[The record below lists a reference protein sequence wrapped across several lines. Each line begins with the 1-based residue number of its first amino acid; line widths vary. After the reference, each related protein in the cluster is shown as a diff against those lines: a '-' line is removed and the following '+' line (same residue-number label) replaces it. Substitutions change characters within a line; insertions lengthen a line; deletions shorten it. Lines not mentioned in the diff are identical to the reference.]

1 VTFLLDG
8 GTYGGSNQA
17 LLVQSVPH
25 GQDATALSA
34 VPTRN
39 GYTFTGWSP
48 VLNLINVTENRE
60 FVAQWIRNHTVTF
73 DLNGGEY
80 DGDQDLLIQTVPH
93 EQDATAL
100 SENPTRPG
108 FTFNG
113 WTSVLNL
120 LNVTEN
126 RTFVARWT
134 PIDTTALTVTY
145 DVTGTRPATYSGMPA
160 SPQTAAAG
168 DTVTV
173 APTPT
178 TTETT
183 HNGVTGTWT
192 FNGWNHATITGPTF
206 TMPNAHVTLT
216 GFWTFTPA
224 TGGNGGIPGGG
235 IPGGGT
241 PGSGTPGGG
250 TPGQPGNGGGPGP
263 FSPYH
268 NSFIIGRPSG
278 NIYPRDNM
286 TRAEVTTVF
295 FRLLSDDFRA
305 QMWNQQNP
313 FSDVNGTDWFNN
325 AVSTMA
331 NAGVVQGRPDGTF
344 QPNHPIT
351 RAEVAAITARFFN
364 ETSQNPGAFIDT
376 AGHWAEG
383 YIDLLAD
390 FGWVQGS
397 GDGIFRP
404 NDPVTRAEVA
414 AIVNRMLN
422 RVPESIDSLLDGRT
436 LWPDKTNQGAWYYLY
451 LQEASHSTEFER
463 LSNSYL
469 NWTELLSHIEWQLLE
484 LPDSRPGDVRTSR
497 R

>member
-1 VTFLLDG
+1 
-8 GTYGGSNQA
+8 
-17 LLVQSVPH
+17 
-25 GQDATALSA
+25 
-34 VPTRN
+34 
-39 GYTFTGWSP
+39 
-48 VLNLINVTENRE
+48 VL
-60 FVAQWIRNHTVTF
+60 
-73 DLNGGEY
+73 
-80 DGDQDLLIQTVPH
+80 
-93 EQDATAL
+93 
-100 SENPTRPG
+100 
-108 FTFNG
+108 
-113 WTSVLNL
+113 
-120 LNVTEN
+120 
-126 RTFVARWT
+126 
-134 PIDTTALTVTY
+134 
-145 DVTGTRPATYSGMPA
+145 
-160 SPQTAAAG
+160 
-168 DTVTV
+168 
-173 APTPT
+173 T

-192 FNGWNHATITGPTF
+192 FNGWNHAAITGPTF
-206 TMPNAHVTLT
+206 TMPNSHVAFT
-216 GFWTFTPA
+216 GYWTFTPA
-224 TGGNGGIPGGG
+224 SN
-235 IPGGGT
+235 GGT
-241 PGSGTPGGG
+241 PGNGGTGIGDGTPNLPPPQPP
-250 TPGQPGNGGGPGP
+250 TPPLPPPDLGP

-313 FSDVNGTDWFNN
+313 FPDVNGTDWFNN

-344 QPNHPIT
+344 QPNQPIT

-364 ETSQNPGAFIDT
+364 ETSRNPGAFIDT

-436 LWPDKTNQGAWYYLY
+436 LWPDKANQGAWYYLY
-451 LQEASHSTEFER
+451 LQESSHSTEFER
-463 LSNSYL
+463 LSNGYL
-469 NWTELLSHIEWQLLE
+469 NWTDLLSHIEWQLLE